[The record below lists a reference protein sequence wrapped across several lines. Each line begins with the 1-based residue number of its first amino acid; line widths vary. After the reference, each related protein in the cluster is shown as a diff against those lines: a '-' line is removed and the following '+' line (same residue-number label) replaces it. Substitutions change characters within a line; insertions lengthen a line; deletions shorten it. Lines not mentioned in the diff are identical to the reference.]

1 MCDDAQDAVDAM
13 ATRLD
18 ALKEAA
24 QKNMSA
30 VDDLLGAVEE
40 DRTDTE
46 ELLDQGQTAQQVPT
60 NQNPAE
66 GT

>member
-1 MCDDAQDAVDAM
+1 MCGDAQDAVDAM
-13 ATRLD
+13 VTRLD
-18 ALKEAA
+18 ALKEA
-24 QKNMSA
+24 QKNISA
-30 VDDLLGAVEE
+30 VDDLLGAAEK
-40 DRTDTE
+40 DRTGAK

>member
-30 VDDLLGAVEE
+30 VDDLLGAVEG
-40 DRTDTE
+40 DRTDAE

-60 NQNPAE
+60 NQNPAQ